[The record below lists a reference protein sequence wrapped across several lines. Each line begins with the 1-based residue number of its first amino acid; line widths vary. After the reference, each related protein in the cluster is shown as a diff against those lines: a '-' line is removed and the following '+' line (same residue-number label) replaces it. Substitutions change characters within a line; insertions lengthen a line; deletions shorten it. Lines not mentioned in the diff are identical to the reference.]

1 MAIKNSKMKN
11 FTCQLGDRSIAVE
24 LNNWAEQA
32 NGNVLVKAGDTHT
45 FVTAVMAKTE
55 ASHLGFFPLTV
66 DYEEKFYAAGKI
78 LGSRFV
84 RREGRPSDE
93 AIITAR
99 LIDRAIRPLFPKNFL
114 REVQVIATCL
124 SWDTQNDPDISG
136 LLGASLALSLSNIPW
151 KGPLAAVRIG
161 RSQGKF
167 ILNPTYQERIESDFD
182 FVLAGLKQDDELLF
196 NMIEAESDEAP
207 DEVYEEAL
215 AFAKPFLAQ
224 LIDFQ
229 KQIIAEEGQEK
240 IVHEEQP
247 SAFAE
252 FDREFT
258 EWLKPKLEQAL
269 FQGDKQKRMAAVDE
283 VKKEFDAVIK
293 EKYPDAETQKHA
305 GFLFEEATDLAVHQG
320 ALQKDQRVDGRKL
333 DELRPLAASA
343 GILPRTHGSGM
354 FERGQTRTL
363 SILTLGAP
371 GDQKLMEGMEF
382 IGKKRFMHHY
392 NFPPYA
398 PGEVKPLRG
407 PGRRDIG
414 HGILAEKAL
423 LPVIPTSDVFPYTIR
438 IVTEVVSSN
447 GSTSMAS
454 VCSSA
459 LALMDAGVP
468 IKSPVAGISMGLMM
482 GENGAYKLLTDIQ
495 GPEDHHGDMDFKVA
509 GTKQGISAIQLDVKV
524 KGITEQIFKEAL
536 AGAKKARYHIMD
548 EVMNLVLA
556 APRAELSEWAPKIAT
571 IQINP
576 EKIGLLIGPGGKTI
590 NRIIDEYGVQ
600 IDIEETGQVFVTSD
614 NKAQLEKA
622 VEYVKNLTHEV
633 QVGEIFQGK
642 VKRIMEF
649 GAFVEVAG
657 GQEGLVHISQLA
669 PYRVNKVQDVV
680 KLGQIIPVKVI
691 EIDEQGRINLSLK
704 DAQPAKSAP
713 RI

>member
-1 MAIKNSKMKN
+1 MKN
-11 FTCQLGDRSIAVE
+11 FTCQLGDRAIAVE

-32 NGNVLVKAGDTHT
+32 NGNVLVKTGDTHT
-45 FVTAVMAKTE
+45 FVTAVM
-55 ASHLGFFPLTV
+55 SRFQNPNQGFFPLTV
-66 DYEEKFYAAGKI
+66 DYEERFYAAGKI

-84 RREGRPSDE
+84 RREGKPSDE

-99 LIDRAIRPLFPKNFL
+99 LIDRAIRPLFPKNL
-114 REVQVIATCL
+114 LTEIQVICTCL
-124 SWDTQNDPDISG
+124 SWDGQNDPDISG

-161 RSQGKF
+161 RVQGKF
-167 ILNPTYQERIESDFD
+167 ILNPTYQERIEGDLD
-182 FVLAGLKQDDELLF
+182 FVLAGVKQGGEFLF
-196 NMIEAESDEAP
+196 NMVEAESNETP
-207 DEVYEEAL
+207 EEVYEEAL
-215 AFAKPFLAQ
+215 DFAKPFLLQ
-224 LIDFQ
+224 LIEFQ
-229 KQIIAEEGQEK
+229 ENIIAQEGKEK
-240 IVHEEQP
+240 LVHEEQP
-247 SAFAE
+247 SSFAE
-252 FDREFT
+252 FDKEFSV
-258 EWLKPKLEQAL
+258 WLEPKLQQAL

-283 VKKEFDAVIK
+283 VKKEFEVVVR
-293 EKYPDAETQKHA
+293 EKYQDAETQKHA
-305 GFLFEEATDLAVHQG
+305 GFLFDEATDRAVHQG

-333 DELRPLAASA
+333 DELRPLASSV

-371 GDQKLMEGMEF
+371 GDQRLMEGMEF

-398 PGEVKPLRG
+398 PGETKPLRG
-407 PGRRDIG
+407 PGRREIG
-414 HGILAEKAL
+414 HGMLAEKAL
-423 LPVIPTSDVFPYTIR
+423 FPVIPTPDTFPYTIR

-454 VCSSA
+454 VCSST

-468 IKSPVAGISMGLMM
+468 ISSPVAGISMGLMI

-524 KGITEQIFKEAL
+524 KGITAQIFKEAL
-536 AGAKKARYHIMD
+536 AGAKKARFHILD
-548 EVMNLVLA
+548 EVMAKVIA
-556 APRAELSEWAPKIAT
+556 APRTELSEWAPKITT

-600 IDIEETGQVFVTSD
+600 IDIEETGQVFITSD
-614 NKAQLEKA
+614 DKAQMEKA
-622 VEYVKNLTHEV
+622 VEFVKNLTHEV

-704 DAQPAKSAP
+704 EAQENRP
-713 RI
+713 